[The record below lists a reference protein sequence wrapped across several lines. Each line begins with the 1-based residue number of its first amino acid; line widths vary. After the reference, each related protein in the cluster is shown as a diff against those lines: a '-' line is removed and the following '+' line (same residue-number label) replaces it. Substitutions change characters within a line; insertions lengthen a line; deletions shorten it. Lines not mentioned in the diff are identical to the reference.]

1 MREMVC
7 SVVGVIG
14 SALCYFFGGWDAVLI
29 ALTIFMLIDLLT
41 GVAVAVVFHKSPK
54 NENGKLES
62 KQFLKGVVKKICVLM
77 LVGVAHILDMV
88 LTINFIRTAVVFAF
102 ITNEVISIIENCG
115 LMGIP
120 IPSAISKGLELI
132 AEKVEQ

>member
-29 ALTIFMLIDLLT
+29 ALTIFMVIDLCT

-62 KQFLKGVVKKICVLM
+62 KQFLKGVVKKICILM

-88 LTINFIRTAVVFAF
+88 LTINFIRTAVIFAF
-102 ITNEVISIIENCG
+102 MANEVISIIENCG

-120 IPSAISKGLELI
+120 IPKAIAKGLELLT
-132 AEKVEQ
+132 EKVEL